1 MAESACMLSLTEVA
15 RAIREKQLSCVEV
28 ATACL
33 ERIEQCQPLWNAFIH
48 VEPEAALAAA
58 RKADAALARGEILGP
73 LHGVPMGHKDTCFRR
88 GRLATC
94 GSRIRSQFIP
104 ECTATVLGRLDAAG
118 ALDLGGV
125 NTSDS
130 GCNPFGFNV
139 LAGRAR
145 NPWDPERV
153 TGGSSSGSAAAVA
166 GRLVFASLGGDA
178 GGSVRLP
185 ASMCGVVGLKPTEG
199 LISRHGILP
208 LSDTLDTC
216 GPITRTVADCAAVT
230 GVVAGHDPA
239 DGMSIARDVPDYG
252 AELERPIEG
261 RRIGIASNYFQELLD
276 EDVERALAAT
286 LDVFRDEGAEIV
298 ELAVPD
304 PAPMDVMGNV
314 IIFAE
319 GATVHAKWLRD
330 RADDYTPITRRLLE
344 SGLCCPASRYIQAL
358 SCRGPALAAY
368 MDAVFSGVDV
378 LFTPVLPG
386 SVPTVAQ
393 VEANLKDPRRM
404 PLELARNTKPANFLG
419 VPALSVPCG
428 TTDDGMPVAFQ
439 LMGRPFG
446 ESLLFNIGHVFQR
459 ATAHHERCP
468 APWNASTASARN
480 SYQPPAAGA
489 DLTESAALNA
499 ARVLDVPAGTPA
511 RPDSRSPCR
520 SRHLRALASRP
531 GGNCALDE
539 SMPAPDEF

>member
-1 MAESACMLSLTEVA
+1 MSGRTNVVESACGLTLTELA
-15 RAIREKQLSCVEV
+15 RAIREKQLSSVEV
-28 ATACL
+28 TTACL
-33 ERIEQCQPLWNAFIH
+33 DRIEQFQPLWNAFIH

-73 LHGVPMGHKDTCFRR
+73 LHGVPMAHKDTCFRR

-94 GSRIRSQFIP
+94 GSRLRARFIP
-104 ECTATVLGRLDAAG
+104 DSTATVLCRLDGAG
-118 ALDLGGV
+118 AVDLGGV

-130 GCNPFGFNV
+130 GCNPFGYNMLV
-139 LAGRAR
+139 GRAR
-145 NPWDPERV
+145 NPWDPERI
-153 TGGSSSGSAAAVA
+153 TGGSSSGSGAAVA

-230 GVVAGHDPA
+230 RIVAGHDAA
-239 DGMSIARDVPDYG
+239 DGTTIDRNVPDYG
-252 AELERPIEG
+252 AGLERPLAG
-261 RRIGIASNYFQELLD
+261 RRIGIASNYFQENLD
-276 EDVERALAAT
+276 EDVERALADS
-286 LDVFRDEGAEIV
+286 LEVFRDEGAEIV
-298 ELAVPD
+298 ELEVPD

-319 GATVHAKWLRD
+319 GARVHRQWLRD
-330 RADDYTPITRRLLE
+330 RADDYTPITRRVLE
-344 SGLCCPASRYIQAL
+344 TGLFCPATRYIEAL
-358 SCRGPALAAY
+358 SCRAPALAAY
-368 MDAVFSGVDV
+368 KDAVFSRVDA

-386 SVPTVAQ
+386 PVPTVTQ
-393 VEANLKDPRRM
+393 VEAYLQDPGRM

-428 TTDDGMPVAFQ
+428 TTDDGMPVSFQ

-446 ESLLFNIGHVFQR
+446 EPLLFNIGHVFQR
-459 ATAHHERCP
+459 ATAHHERRP
-468 APWNASTASARN
+468 APGNASCA
-480 SYQPPAAGA
+480 
-489 DLTESAALNA
+489 
-499 ARVLDVPAGTPA
+499 
-511 RPDSRSPCR
+511 PDGP
-520 SRHLRALASRP
+520 LQ
-531 GGNCALDE
+531 
-539 SMPAPDEF
+539 APDES

>member
-1 MAESACMLSLTEVA
+1 MTGRTDVVESACDLSLTEVA
-15 RAIREKQLSCVEV
+15 RAIREKRLSSVEV

-33 ERIEQCQPLWNAFIH
+33 ERIERLQPLWNAFIH
-48 VEPEAALAAA
+48 VAPEFTLDTA
-58 RKADAALARGEILGP
+58 RKADAALAAGAHLGP
-73 LHGVPMGHKDTCFRR
+73 LHGVPVGHKDTFFRR

-94 GSRIRSQFIP
+94 GSRLRSEFVP
-104 ECTATVLGRLDAAG
+104 EVTATVLGRLDAAG
-118 ALDLGGV
+118 AVDVGGV

-130 GCNPFGFNV
+130 GCNPFGFNL

-178 GGSVRLP
+178 GGSIRLP

-199 LISRHGILP
+199 LISRHGLLP

-216 GPITRTVADCAAVT
+216 GPLTRTVADCAAVT

-239 DGMSIARDVPDYG
+239 DGATIAREVPDYTAG
-252 AELERPIEG
+252 LERPIEG
-261 RRIGIASNYFQELLD
+261 RRIGIASNYFQERLD
-276 EDVERALAAT
+276 EGVERALAGA

-319 GATVHAKWLRD
+319 AAAVHAKWLRD

-344 SGLCCPASRYIQAL
+344 SGLGCPAARYIEAL
-358 SCRGPALAAY
+358 SCRAPALEAY
-368 MDAVFSGVDV
+368 MDAVFSRVDA
-378 LFTPVLPG
+378 LFTAVLPG

-393 VEANLKDPRRM
+393 VEANLKDPERM
-404 PLELARNTKPANFLG
+404 PLELARNTKPANFMG
-419 VPALSVPCG
+419 VPALTVPCG
-428 TTDDGMPVAFQ
+428 TTGDGMPVSFQ

-446 ESLLFNIGHVFQR
+446 EPLLFNLGHVFQR
-459 ATAHHERCP
+459 ATDHHERCP
-468 APWNASTASARN
+468 TPRNAGSPRDGPLPASA
-480 SYQPPAAGA
+480 
-489 DLTESAALNA
+489 ES
-499 ARVLDVPAGTPA
+499 
-511 RPDSRSPCR
+511 
-520 SRHLRALASRP
+520 
-531 GGNCALDE
+531 
-539 SMPAPDEF
+539 